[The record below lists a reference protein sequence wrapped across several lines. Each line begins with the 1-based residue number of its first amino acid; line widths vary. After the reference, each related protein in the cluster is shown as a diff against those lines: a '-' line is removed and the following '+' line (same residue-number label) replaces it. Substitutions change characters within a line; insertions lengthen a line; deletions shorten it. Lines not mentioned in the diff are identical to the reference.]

1 MRSPSNQR
9 SIYRSAVTAFV
20 CCTFALATTCVAQ
33 QPKIKQIRAS
43 SDHPLWRVDLQSL
56 GYPANGADL
65 QRRRGFSNFDT
76 ISFINDSVVA
86 ATFVTRED
94 IPNPQRRED
103 PNHIS
108 PYRLHAIFLDALT
121 GKTLRTFDWP
131 VERPGTGIFP
141 RYDGGFLLLTT
152 QQIISYSS
160 DWKQIDE
167 LPLSQL
173 LPSSGSLGGIAES
186 PSGKSLVLQFRLDS
200 TTLCLKVHTDTLE
213 SSETPCG
220 TLDTF
225 TASDDGI
232 VAPENLP
239 DGEALREFRPGGAS
253 IEYGVATPA
262 APTDSHGQSGTPTMI
277 VTLCDPCAGI
287 PQFVNNDTIAV
298 YTPTNIR
305 IMDRAGKIKFTQKFD
320 VATKWLDEFG
330 RPIRPSANGQRF
342 AVASNALKV
351 PATKDASFAIHV
363 STGDIPAEF
372 PLDVQIY
379 DLPAAKWIY
388 TLEINPERL
397 HQIWGL
403 ALSPSGEKLAI
414 DSGGTIHVFVLPPA
428 ASAPK

>member
-1 MRSPSNQR
+1 MRQCSDHRTENCLA
-9 SIYRSAVTAFV
+9 IIFCALF
-20 CCTFALATTCVAQ
+20 LATASAAQ
-33 QPKIKQIRAS
+33 QPKIKPVHAS
-43 SDHPLWRVDLQSL
+43 SDHPLWRVDLHSA
-56 GYPANGADL
+56 GYPENNPDL
-65 QRRRGFSNFDT
+65 QRRRGFANFDT
-76 ISFINDSVVA
+76 ISFISDNVVA

-94 IPNPQRRED
+94 IADPQRRDD

-121 GKTLRTFDWP
+121 GKTLHILDWP
-131 VERPGTGIFP
+131 VERPGAGIFP
-141 RYDGGFLLLTT
+141 RYDGGFLVLTT
-152 QQIISYSS
+152 DRIASYSA

-186 PSGKSLVLQFRLDS
+186 PSGKSLVIQFRLES
-200 TTLCLKVHTDTLE
+200 TALCLKIHTDTLE

-232 VAPENLP
+232 VAPENLA

-253 IEYGVATPA
+253 IEYGVAIPN
-262 APTDSHGQSGTPTMI
+262 APSDAHGQTRETATI

-287 PQFVNNDTIAV
+287 PQFINNETIAV

-305 IMDRAGKIKFTQKFD
+305 IMDRAGKIKLTQKFD
-320 VATKWLDEFG
+320 VANKWIDEFG

-342 AVASNALKV
+342 AVASNALKL

-372 PLDVQIY
+372 PKEVEIY
-379 DLPAAKWIY
+379 DLRAAQWIY
-388 TLEINPERL
+388 TLQINTVHL
-397 HQIWGL
+397 SQIWGL
-403 ALSPSGEKLAI
+403 ALSPCGEKLAI
-414 DSGGTIHVFVLPPA
+414 DSGGTIQVFSLPP
-428 ASAPK
+428 SATTPK